1 MKVYK
6 YILFYITIIT
16 IVTIALVFIISGGS
30 KFENDLDI
38 TTFNIKYDSWS
49 DFFSIIKANLQQ
61 PLSILL
67 VQIVVIIF
75 VARIISW
82 LFKRIGQP
90 VVIGEIIA
98 GIMLGPSLLGL
109 YYPEISALIFP
120 ITSLNNLHFVSQIG
134 LVLFMFTV
142 GLELD
147 LNVLKSKAKEAIVI
161 GHASAIF
168 PFIAGMLLAYY
179 LYQDFAP
186 TNIAFVSFALFFG
199 ISMSVS
205 AFPVLARIAQE
216 RAIHKTKTGTIVMA
230 CAAANDLLIWSLLAI
245 IISIV
250 RSGSFLSASY
260 TIVFGL
266 IYIFLMIKIL
276 RPFLQRIGELH
287 PSKENLS
294 KPIVAIFFTV
304 LILSACISEIIGIH
318 ALFGAFLAGA
328 IMPDNLKFR
337 TLFIEKVED
346 VSVVLLLPLFFVF
359 TGLRTQI
366 GLIDDPQ
373 LWKTTGLILLIA
385 ISGKLIGVTFVAK
398 VFGQNW
404 KDSLVLGTLLNTR
417 GLMVLII
424 LNIGYDL
431 GVFSSEIFTMLVLM
445 ALCTTLMTAPA
456 LTLINR
462 IFNSTSPQMANEISR
477 SSKYN
482 ILISFANP
490 EMGKSLLRLA
500 HGFVKELHD
509 NATVTV
515 MHLVESSEIH
525 QYNIEQYETE
535 SFEVIIDESRF
546 LKQKITTL
554 FKTSGDIVSE
564 IIEIANKGNYDLLLI
579 GIGKSIFEGNL
590 LGKLL
595 GFTTRI
601 INPDRIINQFAG
613 KESLFGNQA
622 LDQKTQLIL
631 SKSDIS
637 VGILIDK
644 GLEHINL
651 IIIPIL
657 SEKDTGIMKFAQKL
671 IKNQRAQITFV
682 DLTGVLG
689 KNIHLKESIKRVE
702 QIAPNHVDIIEVSTI
717 PLEILSK
724 QSLMLISDTSWKKS
738 IEQKYEW
745 LRNIPSTLII
755 SDKTLFLFIPAF
767 VPVFFIG

>member
-1 MKVYK
+1 MKGYK
-6 YILFYITIIT
+6 YILFYVTIIS
-16 IVTIALVFIISGGS
+16 IVTIALFYIISGGS
-30 KFENDLDI
+30 KLENELEVAAL
-38 TTFNIKYDSWS
+38 NIKYDNLG
-49 DFFSIIKANLQQ
+49 DFFSIIKANLQH

-75 VARIISW
+75 VARIVSW
-82 LFKRIGQP
+82 LFKKIGQP

-98 GIMLGPSLLGL
+98 GIILGPSLLGL
-109 YYPEISALIFP
+109 YYPEISDMIFP
-120 ITSLNNLHFVSQIG
+120 IKSLDNLHFVSQIG

-147 LNVLKSKAKEAIVI
+147 LSVLKSKAKEAIVI
-161 GHASAIF
+161 GHASAVF
-168 PFIAGMLLAYY
+168 PFVAGLLLAYY
-179 LYQDFAP
+179 LYPLFAP
-186 TNIAFVSFALFFG
+186 VNVTFVSFALFFS
-199 ISMSVS
+199 ISMSIS

-230 CAAANDLLIWSLLAI
+230 CAASNDLLVWSLLAV

-250 RSGSFLSASY
+250 RSGSFLSATY
-260 TIVFGL
+260 TIIFGL
-266 IYIFLMIKIL
+266 IYIFLMIKFV

-304 LILSACISEIIGIH
+304 LILSAFISEVIGIH

-337 TLFIEKVED
+337 NLFIEKVED
-346 VSVVLLLPLFFVF
+346 VSIVLLLPLFFVF

-373 LWKTTGLILLIA
+373 LWKTAGLIVLIA
-385 ISGKLIGVTFVAK
+385 ISGKLIGVTLVAK
-398 VFGQNW
+398 IFGQNW
-404 KDSLVLGTLLNTR
+404 KDSLILGTLLNTR

-445 ALCTTLMTAPA
+445 ALATTLMTAPL
-456 LTLINR
+456 LTLINK
-462 IFNSTSPQMANEISR
+462 IFDSGSSQTVNEISR

-500 HGFVKELHD
+500 NGFVKELHE

-515 MHLVESSEIH
+515 MHLAESNETH

-535 SFEVIIDESRF
+535 SFESIVDESGI
-546 LKQKITTL
+546 LNQKISTL
-554 FKTSGDIVSE
+554 FKASGDIVTE
-564 IIEIANKGNYDLLLI
+564 ITEIANKGNYDLLLI

-590 LGKLL
+590 LGKML

-601 INPDRIINQFAG
+601 INPDRLINQVVG
-613 KESLFGNQA
+613 KENLFGNIA
-622 LDQKTQLIL
+622 FDYNTQLIL

-644 GLEHINL
+644 GLRNVNL
-651 IIIPIL
+651 IIVPIL
-657 SEKDTGIMKFAQKL
+657 SEKDLTILKYTQKL
-671 IKNQRAQITFV
+671 IKNSKAQITFV
-682 DLTGVLG
+682 DLSGFLEN
-689 KNIHLKESIKRVE
+689 NIHLKESIKHIE
-702 QIAPNHVDIIEVSTI
+702 QIAPNHVYYIKVSAI
-717 PLEILSK
+717 PLELLSK
-724 QSLMLISDTSWKKS
+724 QNLMIISDTSWKKAV
-738 IEQKYEW
+738 EQKYEW
-745 LRNIPSTLII
+745 LEYIPSTLII
-755 SDKTLFLFIPAF
+755 SDKTNENY
-767 VPVFFIG
+767 

>member
-1 MKVYK
+1 MKRYK
-6 YILFYITIIT
+6 YILFYITIFVV
-16 IVTIALVFIISGGS
+16 VTLALVFIISVGS
-30 KFENDLDI
+30 KPESDLAI
-38 TTFNIKYDSWS
+38 NTFNINHYNLG
-49 DFFSIIKANLQQ
+49 DFFSVIKANLEH

-82 LFKRIGQP
+82 LFKKIGQP

-109 YYPEISALIFP
+109 FYPEISDLLFP
-120 ITSLNNLHFVSQIG
+120 AGSLENLHFISQIG

-147 LNVLKSKAKEAIVI
+147 LNVLKSKTKEAIVI
-161 GHASAIF
+161 GHASALF

-186 TNIAFVSFALFFG
+186 TNVAFVSFALFFG

-230 CAAANDLLIWSLLAI
+230 CAAANDLLIWSLLAV

-250 RSGSFLSASY
+250 RSGSFLSASH
-260 TIVFGL
+260 TIFFGIL
-266 IYIFLMIKIL
+266 YIFLMIKFV

-287 PSKENLS
+287 PSRENLS
-294 KPIVAIFFTV
+294 KSVVAIFFIV
-304 LILSACISEIIGIH
+304 LILSACIAEIIGIH
-318 ALFGAFLAGA
+318 ALFGAFLAGS

-385 ISGKLIGVTFVAK
+385 ISGKLIGVTLVAK

-431 GVFSSEIFTMLVLM
+431 GVFLSEIFTMLVLM
-445 ALCTTLMTAPA
+445 ALCTTLMTAPI
-456 LTLINR
+456 LTLINK
-462 IFNSTSPQMANEISR
+462 IFNSTSSQMANEISR

-515 MHLVESSEIH
+515 MHLAESSEIH

-535 SFEVIIDESRF
+535 SFEEIIDESRF

-554 FKTSGDIVSE
+554 FKASGDIVSE

-579 GIGKSIFEGNL
+579 GIGKSIFEGSF

-601 INPDRIINQFAG
+601 INPDRIFNQFAG
-613 KESLFGNQA
+613 KESLLGNQT

-651 IIIPIL
+651 ILVPIL
-657 SEKDTGIMKFAQKL
+657 SEKDTGILKFAQKL
-671 IKNQRAQITFV
+671 IKNYRAQITFI

-689 KNIHLKESIKRVE
+689 KNIHLKESIKRIE
-702 QIAPNHVDIIEVSTI
+702 QIAPNHVDVIEVSTI
-717 PLEILSK
+717 PFEILSK

-738 IEQKYEW
+738 IEQKFEW

-755 SDKTLFLFIPAF
+755 SDKTLLLFIPTF
-767 VPVFFIG
+767 FSVFFVG